1 MLTRIKEE
9 KLQKRHLRV
18 RKKVSG
24 LPERPRLTVKRSHLN
39 LIIQVVDDV
48 AEKTLFSSS
57 TVKLGN
63 EKRQWGNI
71 EGSKKFGVYVAGE
84 LKKKKINQIVFD
96 RGGRQYHGRIKAFA
110 DTLRENGI
118 KF

>member
-1 MLTRIKEE
+1 MLTQIKEA
-9 KLQKRHLRV
+9 KLKKRHLRV

-24 LPERPRLTVKRSHLN
+24 HPDRPRLSVKRSHLN
-39 LIIQVVDDV
+39 LIIQVVDDT

-57 TVKLGN
+57 TVKLGK
-63 EKRQWGNI
+63 EKKQWGNI
-71 EGSKKFGVYVAGE
+71 AGSQKFGAYIATE
-84 LKKKKINQIVFD
+84 LKKKNINQIVFD

>member
-1 MLTRIKEE
+1 MLTEIKEA
-9 KLQKRHLRV
+9 KLKKRHLRV

-24 LPERPRLTVKRSHLN
+24 LPERPRLSVKRSHLN
-39 LIIQVVDDV
+39 LIIQVVDDL
-48 AEKTLFSSS
+48 AEKTLFTSS

-63 EKRQWGNI
+63 EKKQWGNI
-71 EGSKKFGVYVAGE
+71 AGSQKFGAYVAAE
-84 LKKKKINQIVFD
+84 LKKKNINQIVFD